1 MEEVV
6 NAIGDLEEGRG
17 GNDGEERRRLERV
30 TVRRGGDW
38 RGRERESDGEDWRG
52 RERKCETELR

>member
-1 MEEVV
+1 MKEVA

-30 TVRRGGDW
+30 TVRRGRDW
-38 RGRERESDGEDWRG
+38 RALRERVTVRIEERQ
-52 RERKCETELR
+52 RECERE

>member
-1 MEEVV
+1 M
-6 NAIGDLEEGRG
+6 IGDLEEGRG

-38 RGRERESDGEDWRG
+38 RALRERE
-52 RERKCETELR
+52 

>member
-1 MEEVV
+1 MEVVV

-38 RGRERESDGEDWRG
+38 RGRERPAY
-52 RERKCETELR
+52 LRNLAFTPRALGN

>member
-6 NAIGDLEEGRG
+6 NAIDDLEEGRG

-38 RGRERESDGEDWRG
+38 RALRERESDGED
-52 RERKCETELR
+52 